1 MTDRSNSQEPNGT
14 ASAVESPATFELALA
29 RLEALVRELEDGRIG
44 LAEAL
49 ARYEEG
55 VGLLKQCFGQLEAA
69 ERRIELLTGVDA
81 AGNPVVQPFDDTAST
96 ERAEQGA
103 PRSRSRTAT
112 AKMTEGPAA
121 QAKRT
126 GPKSASASAGG
137 GDTAGGD
144 GPDGGPTKMDA
155 PKGLF

>member
-1 MTDRSNSQEPNGT
+1 MTDQFKPQEPNGA
-14 ASAVESPATFELALA
+14 ASAMESPATFESALV
-29 RLEALVRELEDGRIG
+29 RLESLVRELEDGRIG

-55 VGLLKQCFGQLEAA
+55 VGLLKQCFGQLETA

-96 ERAEQGA
+96 ERAELGA
-103 PRSRSRTAT
+103 PPSRSRTAA
-112 AKMTEGPAA
+112 AKPADGPAA
-121 QAKRT
+121 AAKRT
-126 GPKSASASAGG
+126 GPKSSSASAVG
-137 GDTAGGD
+137 GDSAGSD
-144 GPDGGPTKMDA
+144 GPEGGPTKMDA

>member
-1 MTDRSNSQEPNGT
+1 MTEQAIPSLGPSSEP
-14 ASAVESPATFELALA
+14 PATFEAALA
-29 RLEALVRELEDGRIG
+29 RRETIVRELEDGRIG

-55 VGLLKQCFGQLEAA
+55 VTLLRQCFGQLESA

-81 AGNPVVQPFDDTAST
+81 AGNPAVQPFDDTAST

-103 PRSRSRTAT
+103 PRSRSRTASGTKSGSATPGVAKKT
-112 AKMTEGPAA
+112 ASRASPTPEGPS
-121 QAKRT
+121 
-126 GPKSASASAGG
+126 GSDSDASPA
-137 GDTAGGD
+137 
-144 GPDGGPTKMDA
+144 PDSTKMDV

>member
-1 MTDRSNSQEPNGT
+1 MTDKAIPPPDPSTTPT
-14 ASAVESPATFELALA
+14 ATFEAALT
-29 RLEALVRELEDGRIG
+29 RLETIVRELEDGRSG

-55 VGLLKQCFGQLEAA
+55 VTLLRQCFGQLESA

-103 PRSRSRTAT
+103 PRSRSRSASGTKSGSAAAGT
-112 AKMTEGPAA
+112 PKKTPSRASPTSEGPS
-121 QAKRT
+121 
-126 GPKSASASAGG
+126 GSDSGSSSAS
-137 GDTAGGD
+137 D
-144 GPDGGPTKMDA
+144 PTKMDV